1 MKTIL
6 FSLLAAALLAGCET
20 VEDMREIL
28 DTQEQLRGMVEEE
41 IGLTPLVGFN
51 TNDGVLIDVSFALS
65 ADEVAD
71 RNVSELVHAAR
82 KAVAGTF
89 EDKPRA
95 IYIQLVTAPLEDI

>member
-1 MKTIL
+1 MKSIL
-6 FSLLAAALLAGCET
+6 LSLVAAALLAGCET

-28 DTQEQLRGMVEEE
+28 DTQEQLRGLVEEE
-41 IGLTPLVGFN
+41 IGISPLVGFN

-65 ADEVAD
+65 AEDVAD

-82 KAVAGTF
+82 KAVTSTF

-95 IYIQLVTAPLEDI
+95 IYIQLVTAPLEEI